1 MESPLFQ
8 IIGSRQLTRLFVT
21 MPVTMKLL
29 EVIVTSV
36 DEARA
41 AEEGGADRL
50 ELLRDLDV
58 EGLTPVLALVEDV
71 LASVTIPVR
80 TMVRESPNFSIRDDS
95 ELRQLRRHAEEFSK
109 LPVDGLVLGF
119 IRNGGIDTCALELVL
134 ESGGGRRATFHRAI
148 ESAADPREAI
158 GQLTRYAQIDR
169 VLISGGTG
177 PWETRIAFLEGLQQM
192 AGTRLRI
199 LTGGGVDEE
208 ALALLATSEL
218 LQEFH
223 VGSAARDASRRVSSA
238 RVARLRKILDSR

>member
-1 MESPLFQ
+1 MDTPSLEISDQ
-8 IIGSRQLTRLFVT
+8 ERLALPFVT

-41 AEEGGADRL
+41 AEQGGADRL
-50 ELLRDLDV
+50 ELLRDLEV
-58 EGLTPVLALVEDV
+58 EGLTPVLTVVEDV

-80 TMVRESPNFSIRDDS
+80 TMVRESPSFSIRDDS
-95 ELRQLRRHAEEFSK
+95 ELRELRRHAEEFSK
-109 LPVDGLVLGF
+109 LPIDGLVLGF
-119 IRNGGIDTCALELVL
+119 IRNGGIDTYALERAL
-134 ESGGGRRATFHRAI
+134 ESGGGSRATFHRAI
-148 ESAADPREAI
+148 EAAANPRDAI
-158 GQLTRYAQIDR
+158 GELTHYAQIDR

-177 PWETRIAFLEGLQQM
+177 PWEARIAFLEELQRM
-192 AGTRLRI
+192 AGARLRI

-223 VGSAARDASRRVSSA
+223 VGSAARDPSRQVSSA
-238 RVARLRKILDSR
+238 RVSRLRKILDSR